1 MPSADNHETPLVSN
15 RSIEAQ
21 RAGKL
26 WCSLLCVLPLKGD
39 AVPDGRG
46 TILDMKI
53 DRKTEILRSA
63 IELIADEGYG
73 SLSMRAL
80 ARASGMKLGALQY
93 HFRTW
98 DALLIA
104 LVEYIEAEIIS
115 AFDASDG
122 SVQESS
128 IRSLIEF
135 MLDEHVGTSD
145 NLFSDRLWAQ
155 LWAMEQVEP
164 LVSDLLEEV
173 YAKFLMKLE
182 KLMAKQSVV
191 NARAEALMLLSLVE
205 GESLFVGQGRR
216 WEKSRSAVRKTILSL
231 VDERYGGS

>member
-1 MPSADNHETPLVSN
+1 V
-15 RSIEAQ
+15 
-21 RAGKL
+21 
-26 WCSLLCVLPLKGD
+26 LLLQCD
-39 AVPDGRG
+39 AALGGRG

-115 AFDASDG
+115 AFDASEG
-122 SVQESS
+122 SAQESS
-128 IRSLIEF
+128 IRNLIEF

-231 VDERYGGS
+231 VDERYPGA

>member
-1 MPSADNHETPLVSN
+1 M
-15 RSIEAQ
+15 
-21 RAGKL
+21 
-26 WCSLLCVLPLKGD
+26 LPLKGD

-216 WEKSRSAVRKTILSL
+216 WQKSRSAVRKTILSL

>member
-1 MPSADNHETPLVSN
+1 M
-15 RSIEAQ
+15 
-21 RAGKL
+21 
-26 WCSLLCVLPLKGD
+26 LPLKGD

>member
-1 MPSADNHETPLVSN
+1 M
-15 RSIEAQ
+15 
-21 RAGKL
+21 
-26 WCSLLCVLPLKGD
+26 LPLKGD
-39 AVPDGRG
+39 AVPGGRG

-104 LVEYIEAEIIS
+104 LVDYIEAEITS
-115 AFDASDG
+115 AFEVSEG
-122 SVQESS
+122 SVYQSS
-128 IRSLIEF
+128 ISNLIEF

-173 YAKFLMKLE
+173 YAKFLVKLE
-182 KLMAKQSVV
+182 RRLAEQGIV

-231 VDERYGGS
+231 VDERYGEP

>member
-1 MPSADNHETPLVSN
+1 M
-15 RSIEAQ
+15 
-21 RAGKL
+21 
-26 WCSLLCVLPLKGD
+26 LPLKGD

-80 ARASGMKLGALQY
+80 ARASGIKLGALQY

-104 LVEYIEAEIIS
+104 LVEYIETEIIS

-182 KLMAKQSVV
+182 KLMVKQSVV

-216 WEKSRSAVRKTILSL
+216 WEKNRSAVRKTILNL

>member
-1 MPSADNHETPLVSN
+1 M
-15 RSIEAQ
+15 
-21 RAGKL
+21 
-26 WCSLLCVLPLKGD
+26 LPFKGD
-39 AVPDGRG
+39 AAPGGRG

-182 KLMAKQSVV
+182 TLMTKQSVV

-216 WEKSRSAVRKTILSL
+216 WEKNRSAVRKTILSL

>member
-1 MPSADNHETPLVSN
+1 M
-15 RSIEAQ
+15 
-21 RAGKL
+21 
-26 WCSLLCVLPLKGD
+26 LPLKGD

-115 AFDASDG
+115 AFDASEG
-122 SVQESS
+122 SAQESS
-128 IRSLIEF
+128 IRNLIEF

-173 YAKFLMKLE
+173 YATFLE
-182 KLMAKQSVV
+182 KLETLMAAQGIV
-191 NARAEALMLLSLVE
+191 NARAESLMLLTLVE
-205 GESLFVGQGRR
+205 GESLFVGRGRR
-216 WEKSRSAVRKTILSL
+216 WEKDRSAVKQAIFNL
-231 VDERYGGS
+231 VKERYVDV